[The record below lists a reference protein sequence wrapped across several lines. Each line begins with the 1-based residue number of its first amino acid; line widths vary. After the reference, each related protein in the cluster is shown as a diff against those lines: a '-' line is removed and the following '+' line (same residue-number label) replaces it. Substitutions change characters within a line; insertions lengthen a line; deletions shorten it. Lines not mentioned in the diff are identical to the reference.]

1 MHKIMWAFCLAVLS
15 GCGGSASQPPVQSAN
30 ALAAPPPAPAAVR
43 ERGGRKLIAE
53 IGPSGGTLEL
63 ANGARLTIPEG
74 ALGIPREVTFAEGN
88 HTTAFSNHEYEK
100 TVGPILEIGPG
111 LALDAPVEI
120 SVPLSQ
126 LPEGF
131 EETDLTLGLEVEAR
145 SQRAIQ
151 MQGVQTR
158 WDYYPAGSKNGR
170 AVATLQAVPGM
181 RLQFLVSRSD

>member
-1 MHKIMWAFCLAVLS
+1 MNNTMWTFCIAVLS
-15 GCGGSASQPPVQSAN
+15 GCGGNASQPPVQSAT
-30 ALAAPPPAPAAVR
+30 ALTAPPPARAAVQ

-53 IGPSGGTLEL
+53 IGPGGGTLEL

-74 ALGIPREVTFAEGN
+74 AIGVPRQVTFAEGN

-111 LALDAPVEI
+111 FDLDTPLEI
-120 SVPLSQ
+120 SVPLSR

-131 EETDLTLGLEVEAR
+131 EENDLTLGLEVEAR

-170 AVATLQAVPGM
+170 AVATLSAVPGM
-181 RLQFLVSRSD
+181 RLQFLVSRGD